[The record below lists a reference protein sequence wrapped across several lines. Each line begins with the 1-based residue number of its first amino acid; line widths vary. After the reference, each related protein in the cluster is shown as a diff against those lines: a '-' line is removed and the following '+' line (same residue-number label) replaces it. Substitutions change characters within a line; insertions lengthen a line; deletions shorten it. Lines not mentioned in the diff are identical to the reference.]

1 MKSVTRSMRDLFAGV
16 SSREEFSLALRDFID
31 RFRDCPDGV
40 LIADEPT
47 LLAAALGDD
56 GLSDAWLASTAAW
69 LARRH
74 GLPVPSWARGHA
86 RCLARPW
93 FAAKTHKLRMLLL
106 QDSPTEFRI
115 RNLFV
120 SADAIER
127 V

>member
-1 MKSVTRSMRDLFAGV
+1 MKVITSNMREVFAEV
-16 SSREEFSLALRDFID
+16 SSRDDFSLTLRDFID
-31 RFRDCPDGV
+31 RFREGPDAA
-40 LIADEPT
+40 LIADEPA
-47 LLAAALGDD
+47 LLATTLDDD

-74 GLPVPSWARGHA
+74 ALPVPPWARGQA
-86 RCLARPW
+86 RCLPRPW
-93 FAAKTHKLRMLLL
+93 YAAKTHKLRMLLL
-106 QDSPTEFRI
+106 QDSPAEFRI